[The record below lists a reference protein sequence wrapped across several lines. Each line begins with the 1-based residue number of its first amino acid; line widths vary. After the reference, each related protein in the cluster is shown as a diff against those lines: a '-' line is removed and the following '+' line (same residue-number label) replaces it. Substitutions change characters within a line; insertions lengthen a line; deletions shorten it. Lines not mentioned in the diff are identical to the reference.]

1 MAGTSEKPPA
11 GSTWSARTE
20 EEALLKRFRQGDE
33 SVFDDIVSANSNEVA
48 ALALRLMG
56 WSEDIEDIVQDVFFA
71 AYKGLKRFRAESNIK
86 TWLFRITIN
95 QCRKRQRRRFLW
107 KRFVSSFQSNHRL
120 TYGQNGSKNNMN
132 YQLAEKT
139 RLAVRKLPG
148 KYREPMVLK
157 YLQDIP
163 IKEIAGILNL
173 STNAVE
179 VRLNRARQKIRQ
191 MLAEDIKRQV

>member
-1 MAGTSEKPPA
+1 MAGTSKKSPA
-11 GSTWSARTE
+11 GSTYSARTE
-20 EEALLKRFRQGDE
+20 EETLLKRFRQGDE
-33 SVFDDIVSANSNEVA
+33 SAFDDIVSANSNEVA

-56 WSEDIEDIVQDVFFA
+56 WSEDTEDIVQDVFFA
-71 AYKGLKRFRAESNIK
+71 AYKGLKKFRAKSSIK
-86 TWLFRITIN
+86 TWLFSITIN
-95 QCRKRQRRRFLW
+95 LCRKRQRRKMLW
-107 KRFVSSFQSNHRL
+107 KRLVSSFQSNHKL
-120 TYGQNGSKNNMN
+120 TYNQIRSKNNMHLE
-132 YQLAEKT
+132 LAEKT
-139 RLAVRKLPG
+139 RLAVNKLSG

-157 YLQDIP
+157 YLQDIS